1 MVFVLMAAIHE
12 HTLIR
17 LSIVKTVLFLHAWDV
32 PTNPSSKN
40 TRVPPLTKPPQ
51 EEPAV
56 CTEHHHHHPPALA
69 LEPLALREAQEMAEF
84 FAALSDT
91 TRLRLI
97 SLLAVE
103 ECCVCDLAAQLGM
116 TESAISHQLR
126 TLRAARLVSYRK
138 VGRQVFYQLHDHHV
152 IALYRTVQ
160 EHLAE

>member
-1 MVFVLMAAIHE
+1 MVFVLMSWIHE
-12 HTLIR
+12 HTLIC
-17 LSIVKTVLFLHAWDV
+17 LSIVKTRFFLHALCV
-32 PTNPSSKN
+32 PTKTAPK
-40 TRVPPLTKPPQ
+40 TARKAAKRKPP
-51 EEPAV
+51 EGEATV
-56 CTEHHHHHPPALA
+56 CTEHHHHQPAALA

-97 SLLAVE
+97 SLLAAE
-103 ECCVCDLAAQLGM
+103 ECCVCDLAQQLGM

-138 VGRQVFYQLHDHHV
+138 AGRQVFYRLHDHHV
-152 IALYRTVQ
+152 VALYRTVQ